1 MGGACSLGVKPRKEG
16 DKILSETAANGNSFK
31 KNTKESCGGFKWLSG
46 GFLEKGQNRQVV
58 VKNTKNKD
66 FSFEKSL
73 KEHEAAC
80 GFERQYSIGIFFL
93 QEWLSK

>member
-46 GFLEKGQNRQVV
+46 GFLEKG
-58 VKNTKNKD
+58 
-66 FSFEKSL
+66 
-73 KEHEAAC
+73 
-80 GFERQYSIGIFFL
+80 
-93 QEWLSK
+93 